1 MCGLLT
7 GAVGVLLG
15 CTPAGI
21 GAATAL
27 SSMMSTAAT
36 TGVGMGVV
44 STLQSA
50 GTVFAA
56 ATGGSV
62 LAASSVVAAPVAA
75 VVGLGM
81 LLL

>member
-1 MCGLLT
+1 
-7 GAVGVLLG
+7 
-15 CTPAGI
+15 
-21 GAATAL
+21 
-27 SSMMSTAAT
+27 MMSTAAT

-44 STLQSA
+44 SALQSA